1 MKRSQKHQ
9 GRRRV
14 SLLLFTV
21 LAAAFVLFSLSQLLG
36 QEVFQWIMN
45 QKEYKTMMAE
55 TAALFAAFCVCFF
68 FPKQWQ
74 KILSASLV
82 LSIFLWAHMAFAAV
96 AVSGIYL
103 SYVLLLGRFL
113 RKGLWNLRASDGLP
127 ADFLTGMSFLLVVY
141 CLMSAIGVGSIPCLI
156 GFVFVSAAYLVFRA
170 KVWLDKEESSPSI
183 PHQGEGKGVYAFFL
197 AFILTMICI
206 QAGRLNI
213 AVDYDSLWYGV
224 RSPYILDN
232 GHGIYEN
239 LGTIGIV
246 YTYSKGLE
254 VLTLPLA
261 LLPSY
266 GFLTAVNLWLS
277 AGVIYMGYK
286 IGRFFLNRQQAVFLA
301 VLITANPGIMNMAVT
316 AKSDMITLLVQL
328 IMVYYLLLYVQK
340 GTKAWRCL
348 AYAFSAFFLSWTLKP
363 TAMVFS
369 TAVFGM
375 ALLFFVGKGLVPRL
389 GAEIRNRGSLGVLTF
404 SLCALMGIWARTM
417 IITGLPVTSVFS
429 ALLVKLGLELKY
441 PFQANSIPN
450 SVNGLSH
457 WEKACQFGKRLF
469 EFLFRPVGADME
481 HVILAWGGFVL
492 VFLFLL
498 WITSCFSGKN
508 VDREGKWTKRR
519 GQESENGGNQLSLFL
534 NVIYLP
540 FLLVNLISLSMLTQ
554 VDGNYF
560 MLFYALTTVW
570 VMKRAAIVPDQAV
583 WRAAAGASVWV
594 LLFSVFVT
602 AMTNW
607 NWTLGFSPVSMN
619 HRGYYNHYEEARE
632 TMEQKGNKEIWDLL
646 AENPRTRAIA
656 IGTHPEVLRFPCSIQ
671 SYDDITGVWG
681 NVALVKTM
689 DSFLEFLSYAETDY
703 IYAEAGYMGEG
714 ERAYE
719 LVKDLIRAGKLR
731 TVSLEQGNFLASVD
745 VNGKSSVQADMALT
759 EFEECYIKK
768 GTN

>member
-9 GRRRV
+9 SRGRG
-14 SLLLFTV
+14 LILLFTV

-55 TAALFAAFCVCFF
+55 TAALFAAFCVCFI
-68 FPKQWQ
+68 FPRLWQ

-82 LSIFLWAHMAFAAV
+82 LSVFLWAHMAFAAV
-96 AVSGIYL
+96 ALSGLYL
-103 SYVLLLGRFL
+103 GYVLLLGRFL
-113 RKGLWNLRASDGLP
+113 RKGLWNLKASDGLP
-127 ADFLTGMSFLLVVY
+127 ADFLTGMSFLLLVY
-141 CLMSAIGVGSIPCLI
+141 CLMSAIGIGSIPCLI
-156 GFVFVSAAYLVFRA
+156 GFVFLSSAYLLFRA
-170 KVWLDKEESSPSI
+170 KVWLGKEENSSPLFG
-183 PHQGEGKGVYAFFL
+183 QGEGRSVYAFFF

-224 RSPYILDN
+224 RSSYILDN

-254 VLTLPLA
+254 VLNLPLA

-266 GFLTAVNLWLS
+266 GFLTAGNLWLA

-286 IGRFFLNRQQAVFLA
+286 ISRFYLNHQQAVFLA
-301 VLITANPGIMNMAVT
+301 VLISANPGIMNMAVT
-316 AKSDMITLLVQL
+316 AKSDIMTLFVQL
-328 IMVYYLLLYVQK
+328 IMVYYLFMYVK
-340 GTKAWRCL
+340 EGAASWRYL
-348 AYAFSAFFLSWTLKP
+348 AYALSAFFLSWTLKP

-375 ALLFFVGKGLVPRL
+375 AFLYFVGRGLFPRFGEEL
-389 GAEIRNRGSLGVLTF
+389 HNRGSLGVLAF
-404 SLCALMGIWARTM
+404 SFCALIGIWTRTM

-429 ALLVKLGLELKY
+429 GLLVKLGLELNY
-441 PFQANSIPN
+441 PFRANSIPN
-450 SVNGLSH
+450 SVNGLSY
-457 WEKACQFGKRLF
+457 WEKARQFGKRLF
-469 EFLFRPVGADME
+469 DFLFRPVGPDMD

-498 WITSCFSGKN
+498 WITSCFCGKN
-508 VDREGKWTKRR
+508 VDRGGKRGSRR
-519 GQESENGGNQLSLFL
+519 GKRSKNSENQLSLFL
-534 NVIYLP
+534 NVIYVP

-560 MLFYALTTVW
+560 MLLYILTAVW
-570 VMKRAAIVPDQAV
+570 AMKRAFIAGDQAV
-583 WRAAAGASVWV
+583 WRAALGSSVWV

-607 NWTLGFSPVSMN
+607 NWTLGFTPASMN
-619 HRGYYNHYEEARE
+619 HRGYYDHYEEARE
-632 TMEQKGNKEIWDLL
+632 TMEQKGNKEIWAIL
-646 AENPRTRAIA
+646 AENPETRAIA
-656 IGTHPEVLRFPCSIQ
+656 IGTHPQVLKFPCNIQ

-689 DSFLEFLSYAETDY
+689 DSFLEFLSYAGTGY

-714 ERAYE
+714 DRSYQ
-719 LVKDLIRAGKLR
+719 LVRDLIQAGKLKP
-731 TVSLEQGNFLASVD
+731 VSLEQGNFLASVD
-745 VNGKSSVQADMALT
+745 LNGKSDFRAYEALT

-768 GTN
+768 K